1 MGEIMNQIKHIV
13 LFDMDDTLSDFKTGI
28 IPESAYKAIELL
40 KERGDTLVGMASGR
54 GHFFFNEQ
62 RKDVVVD
69 AFVCVNGQ
77 CTTVNNEIVYESY
90 VKDEDLKKLIEVLTP
105 MKGGLFAVNSFY
117 GIKPILT
124 VTHPDMEYSHSVTR
138 LKDYGSNYSDEHK
151 NHLLQAAFLPEFDQ
165 YFEKEFP
172 HLSFHRYF
180 DYMVDIYPKD
190 TSKLTG
196 IKAIANKYGLSLDDV
211 ITFGDGMNDLEMI
224 QGVKFGIAMGNAQDR
239 IKEVA
244 YMITDSVNNNGVY
257 NALCKLGLI
266 KEKL

>member
-1 MGEIMNQIKHIV
+1 MSHIKHIV

-28 IPESAYKAIELL
+28 IPVSAYRSIELL
-40 KERGDTLVGMASGR
+40 KQRGDTLVGMASGR

-62 RKDVVVD
+62 RKDIKVD

-90 VKDEDLKKLIEVLTP
+90 VKDEDLKRLIDVLEP
-105 MKGGLFAVNSFY
+105 MQGGLFAVNSFY

-138 LKDYGSNYSDEHK
+138 LKDYGSNYSDEHR
-151 NHLLQAAFLPEFDQ
+151 NHLLQAAFLPEYDA

-172 HLSFHRYF
+172 HLSFHRYYDF
-180 DYMVDIYPKD
+180 MVDIYPKG

-196 IKAIANKYGLSLDDV
+196 IQAIAQMHDLTLDDV
-211 ITFGDGMNDLEMI
+211 IAFGDGMNDLEMI
-224 QGVKFGIAMGNAQDR
+224 QGVKHGIAMGNAHPEV
-239 IKEVA
+239 KNVA
-244 YMITDSVNNNGVY
+244 YMITDSVNDHGIY
-257 NALCKLGLI
+257 NALTKLGLI